1 MLTALLIILIMELLL
16 FIRRKNKEIEKN
28 KYFKDLFTD
37 KYVDDEL
44 LSECCGRKIT
54 EGTDLCSQCNEHT
67 GQDNH

>member
-1 MLTALLIILIMELLL
+1 MITALLIILIMELLL
-16 FIRRKNKEIEKN
+16 VIRRKNKEIEKN